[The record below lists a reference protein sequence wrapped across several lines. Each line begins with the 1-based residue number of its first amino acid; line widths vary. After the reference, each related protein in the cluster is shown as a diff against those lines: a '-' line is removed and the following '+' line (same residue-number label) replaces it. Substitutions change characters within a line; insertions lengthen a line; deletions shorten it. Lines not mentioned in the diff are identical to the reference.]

1 MTIRSRETEQ
11 PANLP
16 VEATQPPPGC
26 VALGLIAILH
36 ADGLMTTEQ
45 IEDFGG
51 TCLFRHAQ
59 PNGILGLD
67 GAIIHCSVSTCEA
80 VGTIA
85 LDDDGRIIGVDP
97 MLGMQDF
104 EHSPSGAGPELLAM
118 LGALAQPP
126 KTGA

>member
-1 MTIRSRETEQ
+1 MTIRSSETEQ

-16 VEATQPPPGC
+16 AEAAQTPFDC

-36 ADGLMTTEQ
+36 AEGIMTAEQ

-67 GAIIHCSVSTCEA
+67 GAIVHCSVTGCEA

-85 LDDDGRIIGVDP
+85 LDGDGRVLGSDP

-104 EHSPSGAGPELLAM
+104 EHSPSGAGPKLLAM

-126 KTGA
+126 DTGA